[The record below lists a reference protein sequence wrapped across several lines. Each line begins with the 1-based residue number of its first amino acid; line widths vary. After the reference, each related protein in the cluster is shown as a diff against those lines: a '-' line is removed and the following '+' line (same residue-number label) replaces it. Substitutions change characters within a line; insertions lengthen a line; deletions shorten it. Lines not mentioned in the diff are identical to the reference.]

1 MNRQSRYPRLRA
13 FLATLWLP
21 LCRYPAA
28 ALWLAILAV
37 VVILA
42 ATGQLQP

>member
-1 MNRQSRYPRLRA
+1 MKRSICHPRLRA
-13 FLATLWLP
+13 FLAALWLP

-28 ALWLAILAV
+28 ALWLAILAA